1 MTLKE
6 KLQEHQQYQQV
17 KLMNMNT
24 FQVKKDNILVK
35 IEL

>member
-1 MTLKE
+1 MKLKE

-24 FQVKKDNILVK
+24 FQVKKDNILIK

>member
-24 FQVKKDNILVK
+24 FQGKKDNILIK

>member
-1 MTLKE
+1 MALKE
-6 KLQEHQQYQQV
+6 KLQEHQQNQQV

-24 FQVKKDNILVK
+24 FQVKKDNILIK

>member
-17 KLMNMNT
+17 KLINMNT
-24 FQVKKDNILVK
+24 FQVKKDNILIK

>member
-24 FQVKKDNILVK
+24 FQVKKDNILIK
-35 IEL
+35 TEL

>member
-24 FQVKKDNILVK
+24 FQVKKDNILIK

>member
-1 MTLKE
+1 MALKE

-24 FQVKKDNILVK
+24 FQVKKDNILIK